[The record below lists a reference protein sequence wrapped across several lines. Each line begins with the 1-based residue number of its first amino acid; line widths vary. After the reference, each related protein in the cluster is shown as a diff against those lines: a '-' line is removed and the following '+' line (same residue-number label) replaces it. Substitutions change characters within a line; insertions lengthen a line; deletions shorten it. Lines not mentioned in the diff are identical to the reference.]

1 MYVIIAGGG
10 EVTRFLSREFVEA
23 GHEVLVIEPDE
34 KLRERLES
42 ELENITLRGYGY
54 RIESL
59 EAAGISRADVFV
71 AATEADENNLAAC
84 QLAQWEF
91 KVPRVVAKVNN
102 PRNRNIFRKLG
113 IKYTVDVAALEIEN
127 SKVQIPAF
135 PLARLLSL
143 ENDSLEVVHVRI
155 TDDSG
160 LGDKVLSETPL
171 AFLAECSCLVRS
183 GSSPRCVD
191 DTTSLVVGD
200 KLICVVPQEMVEKL
214 QAGLGGVE
222 LQN

>member
-10 EVTRFLSREFVEA
+10 EVTRFLSRQFIEA

-34 KLRERLES
+34 KLRERIES
-42 ELENITLRGYGY
+42 EFEDITLRGYGY

-59 EAAGISRADVFV
+59 EAAGISRADVFL
-71 AATEADENNLAAC
+71 AATDTDENNLAAC
-84 QLAQWEF
+84 QLAQWQF

-102 PRNRNIFRKLG
+102 ARNRNIFRKLG

-127 SKVQIPAF
+127 LKVQIPAF

-171 AFLAECSCLVRS
+171 SFLADCSCLVRS

-191 DTTSLVVGD
+191 DGTRLVVGD
-200 KLICVVPQEMVEKL
+200 KLICLVAQEMVERL
-214 QAGLGGVE
+214 QSGLGGVE
-222 LQN
+222 LQD